1 MFAPKVVHTERR
13 AGDSVRF
20 SEREV
25 RGSYKIEKVYFETD
39 KKEIIFGLQKSGRLF
54 LGLSKVSKN
63 ANLFLGC
70 LKVKAQF

>member
-1 MFAPKVVHTERR
+1 MFAPTMVHPERCT
-13 AGDSVRF
+13 GGKVRF
-20 SEREV
+20 SEREAK
-25 RGSYKIEKVYFETD
+25 GSYKIDFFYFETD

-63 ANLFLGC
+63 ANSFLGC